1 MPLRTPEGSHNVTA
15 ETARLAVALV
25 APLIETLWQ
34 EPRVVGSGFFYVVVM
49 DPGLNP
55 AVSMFED
62 AILYEQGFGDESS
75 WDADYRSFAR
85 GKARLSWSH
94 GADAHML
101 QSLLPHSLR
110 GGDTLLW
117 GSVYLDGVVVGASG
131 ALPWFDEMLAG
142 AVALAI
148 RALAKEARQGEL
160 LGRAKEDE

>member
-1 MPLRTPEGSHNVTA
+1 MPLLKSEGSYYVTA

-25 APLIETLWQ
+25 TPLIEALRQ

-55 AVSMFED
+55 ASSVFED
-62 AILYEQGFGDESS
+62 AILYEQGFGDESA
-75 WDADYRSFAR
+75 WDADYRAFAR
-85 GKARLSWSH
+85 DKARLSWSH
-94 GADAHML
+94 GADAHLL
-101 QSLLPHSLR
+101 QTLAPHQLR

-131 ALPWFDEMLAG
+131 AFPWFDEMLAG

-148 RALAKEARQGEL
+148 RALAKEARHAELQG
-160 LGRAKEDE
+160 RVSTD